1 MTGLAKTDSKV
12 RGSVVAFIP
21 KVFPAEKDGSPP
33 DIPPIFG
40 TGYIVHEDGLI
51 ATNDHVYDA
60 FKKFQNPP
68 GDDQELWP
76 IFALMFH
83 RIDAGIVQ
91 IPLEVV
97 GVVVLGKL
105 KTGKVYYGPPKLDL
119 ALVQVRAR
127 ELPALAIEG
136 ELEIAEGMPV
146 ATAGFPMGSDLLRAP
161 GWLHQLTPTLQQG
174 IISAVQPF
182 AAPKPHGFSTDIM
195 IQGGASG
202 SPVFLPDTGV
212 VVGTLFASLVEPT
225 PIFGTDDD
233 SKPKF
238 IGMVSLPT
246 SHSNA
251 VPSHYLSQV
260 LANFL
265 KDPVFRVPDDAQ
277 TIDEILAKAELVN
290 GFRNEPP
297 YKPLYEDDDGQLQLM
312 IRKLDGD
319 N

>member
-1 MTGLAKTDSKV
+1 MTGLAKTYSKV

-51 ATNDHVYDA
+51 ATNDHVVDA
-60 FKKFQNPP
+60 FKKFKNPP
-68 GDDQELWP
+68 GDDQESWP

-83 RIDAGIVQ
+83 TFEAGIVE

-97 GVVVLGKL
+97 GVVVLGEL
-105 KTGKVYYGPPKLDL
+105 KTGEVYYGPPKPDL

-146 ATAGFPMGSDLLRAP
+146 ATAGFPMGSDLLSAP

-174 IISAVQPF
+174 IVSAVQPF
-182 AAPKPHGFSTDIM
+182 ATPKPHGFSTDIM
-195 IQGGASG
+195 IQRGASE
-202 SPVFLPDTGV
+202 SPVFLPDTGA
-212 VVGTLFASLVEPT
+212 VVGTLFASLGEPT
-225 PIFGTDDD
+225 PIFGPDDD
-233 SKPKF
+233 GKPKF
-238 IGMVSLPT
+238 IGMVRLPT
-246 SHSNA
+246 SHSHA
-251 VPSHYLSQV
+251 VPSHYLSHV

-290 GFRNEPP
+290 GFR
-297 YKPLYEDDDGQLQLM
+297 
-312 IRKLDGD
+312 D
-319 N
+319 NPRTNLFTKMMTVSCS